1 MEQDL
6 HDIDDIFKKA
16 HDQYKDEPGGGVW
29 EKIDTQLNKDDTEK
43 YKRRF
48 IGWKRTAIVLVFL
61 VSLLAI
67 YDTGILTRKN
77 QNPQPLTQRENSGDP
92 KADHPPA
99 KSSNSTGRRK
109 TDTIQTGENS
119 SATRNYPDKKKNP
132 DQKPE
137 TSEFT
142 DHTAEVNSVKESVKD
157 MSSPPEKEI
166 QKNNLSKQQKNLF
179 RNGNVALFKKPRKK
193 DTAVDSK
200 NPVVSANNMN
210 IRSDDSV
217 ASKSF
222 KRRMAVEPLDL
233 LYPSKA
239 SPLNI
244 NPSLMV
250 MSKTLE
256 PFNQQPVSN
265 KKKRHSLVSPRWSIM
280 AFGGNDWR
288 RYHLD
293 NDADV
298 NNSNNLNEAEEIT
311 KREQNQ
317 RSFSAGFFATRPLS
331 QQWGVKT
338 GLIYSSISMSIGQQE
353 LYAAQDNSGNV
364 AYKYIVSTGY
374 AYVQPGFGLP
384 PAVGDS
390 IQSPAGQHNL
400 HLFSLPLMLTYRF
413 QKNKLAVIPSAGVAL
428 NYIAK
433 VTVKTEVKDAL
444 NKEVVFINGL
454 NGMRSFYFDL
464 MADINF
470 QYEINRMWSLN
481 LFPTVK
487 YAISPITKNN
497 AVKTFPYSAGVG
509 VGVTYKF

>member
-16 HDQYKDEPGGGVW
+16 HEQYKDEPGGGVW

-48 IGWKRTAIVLVFL
+48 IGWKRAAIVLLFF
-61 VSLLAI
+61 VSVLAI

-77 QNPQPLTQRENSGDP
+77 QSLQPLTRNENSNDS
-92 KADHPPA
+92 KAAHPPE
-99 KSSNSTGRRK
+99 KSSNNSRRK

-132 DQKPE
+132 EQKPE

-142 DHTAEVNSVKESVKD
+142 NHTAEVNSVKESVKD
-157 MSSPPEKEI
+157 MASPPEKDI

-179 RNGNVALFKKPRKK
+179 RTGNIALFKNPRKK
-193 DTAVDSK
+193 NPAVDSK
-200 NPVVSANNMN
+200 NPVASANNMN
-210 IRSDDSV
+210 MRSDDSIT
-217 ASKSF
+217 SKSF
-222 KRRMAVEPLDL
+222 KRRMAVAPLDL

-239 SPLNI
+239 SQFNI

-256 PFNQQPVSN
+256 PFNQKQVSD
-265 KKKRHSLVSPRWSIM
+265 KKKAHSLVSPRWSIM
-280 AFGGNDWR
+280 AFAGNDWR

-298 NNSNNLNEAEEIT
+298 NNGNNQKEAEEIT
-311 KREQNQ
+311 KREKNQ
-317 RSFSAGFFATRPLS
+317 RSFSAGFFATRQLS
-331 QQWGVKT
+331 RKWGVKT
-338 GLIYSSISMSIGQQE
+338 GLIYSNISMSIGQQE
-353 LYAAQDNSGNV
+353 LYAAQNNSGSV

-400 HLFSLPLMLTYRF
+400 HLLSLPLMLTYRF
-413 QKNKLAVIPSAGVAL
+413 QKNKLAVIPSAGLAL
-428 NYIAK
+428 NYMAK

-470 QYEINRMWSLN
+470 QYEINSMWLLS

-509 VGVTYKF
+509 VGLTYKF

>member
-16 HDQYKDEPGGGVW
+16 HEQYKDEPGGGVW

-48 IGWKRTAIVLVFL
+48 IGWKRTAIILVFL

-77 QNPQPLTQRENSGDP
+77 QNPQPLTQRENSSDP

-119 SATRNYPDKKKNP
+119 SATRNYPDKIKNP
-132 DQKPE
+132 EQKPE
-137 TSEFT
+137 ASEFT
-142 DHTAEVNSVKESVKD
+142 NHTAEVNSVKERLKD
-157 MSSPPEKEI
+157 MPAPPVKGI

-179 RNGNVALFKKPRKK
+179 RTGNMALFKNPLKK
-193 DTAVDSK
+193 DSAVDSK
-200 NPVVSANNMN
+200 NLVVTANDLN
-210 IRSDDSV
+210 IGSDDSIT
-217 ASKSF
+217 SKSF
-222 KRRMAVEPLDL
+222 KRRMAVAPLDL
-233 LYPSKA
+233 LSPSKA
-239 SPLNI
+239 SQLNI
-244 NPSLMV
+244 NPSVMV

-256 PFNQQPVSN
+256 PFNQKPASY
-265 KKKRHSLVSPRWSIM
+265 KKKAHSLASPRWSVM
-280 AFGGNDWR
+280 AFAGNDWR

-293 NDADV
+293 NNAEV
-298 NNSNNLNEAEEIT
+298 NNGNNQREAEEIT
-311 KREQNQ
+311 KREKNQ
-317 RSFSAGFFATRPLS
+317 RSFSAGFFATRQFS
-331 QQWGVKT
+331 RQWGVKT
-338 GLIYSSISMSIGQQE
+338 GLVYSNISMSIGQQE

-413 QKNKLAVIPSAGVAL
+413 QKNKLTVIPSAGLGL

-433 VTVKTEVKDAL
+433 ATVKTEVKDAL

-454 NGMRSFYFDL
+454 NGMRSFYFDA

-470 QYEINRMWSLN
+470 QYEINRMWSLS

-487 YAISPITKNN
+487 YAISSITKNS

-509 VGVTYKF
+509 IGVTYKF